1 MGVPHEVNVIAG
13 HQEGG
18 LVKFL
23 ETKVPLVPDQGLL
36 KKLVIHEV
44 R

>member
-1 MGVPHEVNVIAG
+1 MGVPHEVNIIAG
-13 HQEGG
+13 NQEGS

-23 ETKVPLVPDQGLL
+23 EAKVPLVPDQGLV